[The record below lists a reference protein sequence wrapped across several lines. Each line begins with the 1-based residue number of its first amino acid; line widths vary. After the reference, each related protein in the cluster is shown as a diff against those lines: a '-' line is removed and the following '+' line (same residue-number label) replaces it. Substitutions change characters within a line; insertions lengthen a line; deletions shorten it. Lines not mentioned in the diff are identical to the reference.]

1 MCSVSGVVRRGAW
14 GTSAVAGTSAVEAS
28 FRGELGLEARLCKE
42 RWRYR
47 VRTRG
52 KRGDGG
58 GGGRAAAAAAVA
70 AAVVVTAAVAVAV
83 ATAAAAVVAVTA
95 AVAVALAVAVP
106 VAVAVAMAAA
116 AVAAVAVAYQSPLDA
131 RLKKDGRTQ
140 GRLDLVEHADLTR
153 EDKVVAVTFVALSEE
168 H

>member
-1 MCSVSGVVRRGAW
+1 M
-14 GTSAVAGTSAVEAS
+14 VA
-28 FRGELGLEARLCKE
+28 
-42 RWRYR
+42 
-47 VRTRG
+47 
-52 KRGDGG
+52 
-58 GGGRAAAAAAVA
+58 
-70 AAVVVTAAVAVAV
+70 AAVAVAV
-83 ATAAAAVVAVTA
+83 AMAAAAVVAVTA
-95 AVAVALAVAVP
+95 VVAVALAVAVP

-116 AVAAVAVAYQSPLDA
+116 AVAVVAVAYQSALDA